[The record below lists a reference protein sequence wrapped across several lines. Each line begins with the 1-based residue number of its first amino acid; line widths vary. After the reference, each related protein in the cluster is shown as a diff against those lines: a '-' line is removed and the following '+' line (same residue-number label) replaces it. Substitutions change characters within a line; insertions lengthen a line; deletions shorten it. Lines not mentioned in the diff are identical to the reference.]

1 MALPDYISLVGGTAR
16 ATGIS
21 NQQINSGYNYLS
33 STVIDNAQNL
43 DDLADFEII
52 WQYYDTAPT
61 ANKSLR
67 LYIVYSMDGENWE
80 DAASNT
86 TEPVRLTLVTAWS
99 PPADNASHR
108 MIRGNFPLLPYPF
121 RLLVRNHDTGQT
133 VTITVN
139 CITRKAAQMLE

>member
-1 MALPDYISLVGGTAR
+1 MPLPDYISLVGGAAR

-21 NQQINSGYNYLS
+21 GQEVASGYNYLS
-33 STVIDNAQNL
+33 STVIDNAVNL

-52 WQYYDTAPT
+52 WQYGTAPT

-80 DAASNT
+80 DAASDT
-86 TEPVRLTLVTAWS
+86 TEPVRLMLVTAWS
-99 PPADNASHR
+99 PPADTESHR
-108 MIRGNFPLLPYPF
+108 MIRGSFPLLPYPF

-133 VTITVN
+133 VTVTIN
-139 CITRKAAQMLE
+139 CITRKAAQIVE

>member
-1 MALPDYISLVGGTAR
+1 MPLPDYISLVGGTAR

-21 NQQINSGYNYLS
+21 SQEVASGYNYLS
-33 STVIDNAQNL
+33 STVIDNSSIL

-52 WQYYDTAPT
+52 WQYSTAPT

-80 DAASNT
+80 DAASDT
-86 TEPVRLTLVTAWS
+86 VEPVQLTLVTAWS
-99 PPADNASHR
+99 PPADTVSHR
-108 MIRGNFPLLPYPF
+108 IIRGSFPLLPYPF
-121 RLLVRNHDTGQT
+121 RLLVRNHDTGQA

-139 CITRKAAQMLE
+139 CITRKAAQIIE